1 MSKQRPQTPP
11 ASARTSF
18 RSQLLQSATWLGWA
32 MPTPDATPLPQPAAG
47 TPAPHLDVTPTLGLP
62 AGSEPA

>member
-1 MSKQRPQTPP
+1 MSKQHPQTAPV
-11 ASARTSF
+11 SVRTSF
-18 RSQLLQSATWLGWA
+18 RSQLLQSATWLGWEMA
-32 MPTPDATPLPQPAAG
+32 TPDAAAQPQPAAS